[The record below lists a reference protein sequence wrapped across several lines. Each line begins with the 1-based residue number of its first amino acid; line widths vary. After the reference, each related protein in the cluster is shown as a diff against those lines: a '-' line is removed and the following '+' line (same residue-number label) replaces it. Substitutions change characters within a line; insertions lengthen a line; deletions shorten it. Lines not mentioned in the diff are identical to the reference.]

1 MDAKKGRLVYSSGPA
16 GSGDVPATPGAPA
29 ASEAA
34 GKHDVRVRR
43 ETAGRGGKTVT
54 TAGPFRL
61 TRDDAAELLGRLKRL
76 CGSGGTVKPAA
87 DGSAAYTLEVQG
99 DHADRVLAALQKLG
113 YRGKRA
119 GG

>member
-1 MDAKKGRLVYSSGPA
+1 MDAKKGRLVYSSGPS
-16 GSGDVPATPGAPA
+16 GSADVPPSPGAAPGSEPA
-29 ASEAA
+29 AA
-34 GKHDVRVRR
+34 HDVRVRR

-61 TRDDAAELLGRLKRL
+61 SRDDASGLLGRLKRL

-87 DGSAAYTLEVQG
+87 DGSAAFTLEVQG
-99 DHADRVLAALQKLG
+99 DHADRVLAELQKLG